1 MANESGGGGGG
12 KYRGRKKRKTG
23 VRKTDFRSAGDSYT
37 LQPPMSG
44 NFGIAPGNREP
55 GLLQGLLSQ
64 ASSMFSPGF
73 TTPSESGALQKLL
86 GQASDKFGGG
96 EPAGGF
102 DMQKVAPQVTMQ
114 ARPPKETLDDNAA
127 GYDAGATA
135 MDFLSSLMTQPG
147 AGFDY
152 ETAQREAAGAIRQAY
167 GAEINAIRQ
176 NNRVARKSSRHARKE
191 IEHLY
196 KGLARMYGKQE
207 AKALRRGEK
216 TADAQM
222 DIAKEGNTILQD
234 LNNTMIQDETA
245 MLQNLGQQQ
254 AAGELISPDYD
265 RMGQQVAENTEM
277 GTRAASQA
285 TRMGANNA
293 RWFDRA
299 QGGAR
304 LEGANNQADM
314 IAQLQAY
321 LMDNRNQIAG
331 LKGQRAQEVA
341 ASNMSIQSQAAEAA
355 SANQGEIFD
364 QGLDIVKFLLDQD
377 ETERV
382 QDREDAEFR
391 WDKKMDRK
399 NLRLKMLD
407 AQESG
412 DTKSL
417 ANLSPGIED
426 AMSIIASQRD
436 PNDKKATNALWK
448 LFASNAWRTGEVALP
463 GNAGQTANL
472 TPYEAAA
479 RARKVGMSMGLK
491 GKELSDF
498 VNAAAASVR

>member
-1 MANESGGGGGG
+1 MADESGGRGGG
-12 KYRGRKKRKTG
+12 KYRGRKRKSG
-23 VRKTDFRSAGDSYT
+23 VRKSR
-37 LQPPMSG
+37 
-44 NFGIAPGNREP
+44 
-55 GLLQGLLSQ
+55 Q
-64 ASSMFSPGF
+64 AKSMFSPQTGL
-73 TTPSESGALQKLL
+73 GGLL
-86 GQASDKFGGG
+86 GIGGS
-96 EPAGGF
+96 PVAGGVNN
-102 DMQKVAPQVTMQ
+102 DLLGLLTGASAKPMVKNMEDHISGLTRGKDAPSGGLNMAKIAPQVTME
-114 ARPPKETLDDNAA
+114 AKRPPKEVIDDNAA

-152 ETAQREAAGAIRQAY
+152 ETAQREAASAIRQAY

-176 NNRVARKSSRHARKE
+176 NNRVARKSSKYARKE

-207 AKALRRGEK
+207 KRALRRGEK
-216 TADAQM
+216 SADAQM
-222 DIAKEGNTILQD
+222 DIANEGNTILTD
-234 LNNTMIQDETA
+234 LNNQMIQDETA
-245 MLQNLGQQQ
+245 MLQSLGQQQ

-265 RMGQQVAENTEM
+265 RMGQQVADNTEM

-285 TRMGANNA
+285 ERMGQNNA

-341 ASNMSIQSQAAEAA
+341 ASNMNIQSQAAEAA

-364 QGLDIVKFLLDQD
+364 QGLDIVKFLLDQE

-382 QDREDAEFR
+382 QDRADASFR

-412 DTKSL
+412 NTESL
-417 ANLSPGIED
+417 GNLSPGIAD
-426 AMSIIASQRD
+426 AMGIIAAQRD
-436 PNDKKATNALWK
+436 PGDKKATEALWK

-479 RARKVGMSMGLK
+479 RARKVGIRMGLK